1 LLQEEGLFP
10 DLWDAVNLS
19 PQRSHIIFLSAT
31 YNHSPVEIFV
41 DWSFPKKT
49 NKKEKAEPLLA
60 LP

>member
-1 LLQEEGLFP
+1 MGVVP
-10 DLWDAVNLS
+10 ILS
-19 PQRSHIIFLSAT
+19 IILSIIFVTYST
-31 YNHSPVEIFV
+31 YNHSLVEIFV